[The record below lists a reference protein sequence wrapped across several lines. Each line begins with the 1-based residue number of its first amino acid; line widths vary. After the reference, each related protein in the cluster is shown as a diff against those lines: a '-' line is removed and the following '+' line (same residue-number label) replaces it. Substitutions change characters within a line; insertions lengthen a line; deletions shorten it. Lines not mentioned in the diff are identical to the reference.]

1 MLAKIIKEGFCFK
14 RGASRS
20 QKGTEGHKKKGRKA
34 PPRLSKEEREVEV
47 ARKKAK
53 LVILK
58 GNLKSKIEESK
69 EEVTGATYVGTHKDK
84 VELRGMKREE
94 TLERE
99 VELLE
104 KKGAKAKRDK
114 VSLEVKKAKRTPPS
128 PFDGYIEYGAEV
140 EGIDLKTYS
149 PVPDAR

>member
-1 MLAKIIKEGFCFK
+1 M
-14 RGASRS
+14 
-20 QKGTEGHKKKGRKA
+20 
-34 PPRLSKEEREVEV
+34 EV

-84 VELRGMKREE
+84 EEIRGMKREKE

-99 VELLE
+99 VELLK
-104 KKGAKAKRDK
+104 KKGAKAKIDK
-114 VSLEVKKAKRTPPS
+114 VSWEAKKAKRTPPS
-128 PFDGYIEYGAEV
+128 PFDGYIKYGGEV
-140 EGIDLKTYS
+140 EGNDLKIAVGHTTLKIKNF
-149 PVPDAR
+149 A